1 MDLKQ
6 LRTSDFVGF
15 IGAAILAG
23 SLFLPWFST
32 DCERLVAP
40 DQGEPSNC
48 NTNSVLNGDPGQSD
62 AYGSFTAWEIFNILD
77 WLLLAACMAPF
88 ILAYIIIREH
98 ELTWHPGEVTMI
110 VGIVAFGLILCNGI
124 ILGKPGDSVEIGL
137 AWGYLVGLIGA
148 LGIMAAGM
156 VRQSQGRTRKP
167 PGV

>member
-1 MDLKQ
+1 
-6 LRTSDFVGF
+6 
-15 IGAAILAG
+15 
-23 SLFLPWFST
+23 
-32 DCERLVAP
+32 
-40 DQGEPSNC
+40 
-48 NTNSVLNGDPGQSD
+48 
-62 AYGSFTAWEIFNILD
+62 
-77 WLLLAACMAPF
+77 
-88 ILAYIIIREH
+88 
-98 ELTWHPGEVTMI
+98 VTMI

>member
-1 MDLKQ
+1 MDLKK

-23 SLFLPWFST
+23 SLFLPWFTT

-40 DQGEPSNC
+40 DEGEPANC

-62 AYGSFTAWEIFNILD
+62 AYGEFTAWEIFNILD
-77 WLLLAACMAPF
+77 WLLLAAGLAPF
-88 ILAYIIIREH
+88 ILAWIIIRGH
-98 ELTWHPGEVTMI
+98 ELTWRPGEVTMI

-137 AWGYLVGLIGA
+137 SLGYLVGIIGS
-148 LGIMAAGM
+148 LGITAAGM
-156 VRQSQGRTRKP
+156 VRQSEGRTR
-167 PGV
+167 